1 MPAQKPVR
9 RSQLISPFGIGA
21 MIDFPRDESLM
32 VAGLDAWHYAKQS
45 CPPDLL
51 IEEERLQARLGVR
64 AFRLPVD
71 HKDAGDGIKGAN
83 LDIPALRFPGWH
95 YCHRCGAMEQL
106 TLFSS
111 ARRCPG
117 RPYPGMNC
125 SQKADRSR
133 PFLIPVRIVAVC
145 DRGHIEDFPFLD
157 WVHRN
162 KAIAADCKLRFLA
175 GRSSSMAHGYQNLMR
190 LWRSENTGW
199 RL

>member
-1 MPAQKPVR
+1 MPAQKPIR

-32 VAGLDAWHYAKQS
+32 VAGLDSWHFGKQN
-45 CPPDLL
+45 CPPELL
-51 IEEERLQARLGVR
+51 VEEERLQARLGVR

-71 HKDAGDGIKGAN
+71 HKDPGIGIKNAN
-83 LDIPALRFPGWH
+83 LDIPCVCFPGWH
-95 YCHRCGAMEQL
+95 YCHRCGAMEKL

-111 ARRCPG
+111 SRRCPG

-125 SQKADRSR
+125 AKRSERAR
-133 PFLIPVRIVAVC
+133 PFLIPVRIIAAC

-162 KAIAADCKLRFLA
+162 KPVQSDCALRFRA
-175 GRSSSMAHGYQNLMR
+175 SRPRGRGTPPA
-190 LWRSENTGW
+190 
-199 RL
+199 